1 MDKLMLGTDIKLN
14 GLVKEMGKDFTRFET
29 DWSLG
34 EKIMKGYKHKRNE
47 KFPLMVIMIP
57 GGKFS
62 ST

>member
-1 MDKLMLGTDIKLN
+1 MN
-14 GLVKEMGKDFTRFET
+14 GLVKEMGKDFTRFGT

-34 EKIMKGYKHKRNE
+34 EKIMKGYKHKGNE
-47 KFPLMVIMIP
+47 IFPLMIIMIS

>member
-1 MDKLMLGTDIKLN
+1 MN
-14 GLVKEMGKDFTRFET
+14 GLVKEMGKDFTRFGT

-34 EKIMKGYKHKRNE
+34 EKIMKGYKGNEGHKGNE
-47 KFPLMVIMIP
+47 IFPLMIIMIS